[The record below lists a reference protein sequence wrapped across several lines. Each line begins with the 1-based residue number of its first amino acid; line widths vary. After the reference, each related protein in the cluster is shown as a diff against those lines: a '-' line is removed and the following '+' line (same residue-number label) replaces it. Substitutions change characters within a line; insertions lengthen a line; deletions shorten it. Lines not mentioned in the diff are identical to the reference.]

1 MVNVDVGQTDD
12 NLGPADAAWADLRTS
27 RLSALVVI
35 APDGQTQVTTNDG
48 SFAHARTTKPEQLA
62 GFLEKWKGSI
72 TSVLISAR

>member
-12 NLGPADAAWADLRTS
+12 NLALADAAWADLRTS

-35 APDGQTQVTTNDG
+35 APGGQTQVTTNDG

-62 GFLEKWKGSI
+62 GFLEKWKGI
-72 TSVLISAR
+72 NH